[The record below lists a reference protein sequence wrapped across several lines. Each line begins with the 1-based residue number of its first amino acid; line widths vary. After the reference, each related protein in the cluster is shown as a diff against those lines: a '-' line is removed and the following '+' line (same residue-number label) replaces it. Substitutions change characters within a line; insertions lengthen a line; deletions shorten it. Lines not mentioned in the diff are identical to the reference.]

1 MSNVEARHI
10 FECQLQPNGSYT
22 QILVKLT
29 VFYEVLKDAHDLLT
43 AYVTSSL
50 SKRQGHES
58 FTWKKKI
65 YLHLVLMKSLSH
77 AQSKCPKN

>member
-58 FTWKKKI
+58 FTLKKKSI
-65 YLHLVLMKSLSH
+65 CTWY
-77 AQSKCPKN
+77 